1 MSESKLPIV
10 VFRVAA
16 DSPRIGWGYL
26 LSLNGEPWLTARE
39 ADQYENDR
47 LSKMLPL
54 DRQLLEEQP
63 MQPHD
68 RKTFLYRAYLSETED
83 GYRTHLKEAWIS
95 WGSIAASRV
104 VATQPQHS
112 GGHPGGQ

>member
-1 MSESKLPIV
+1 MSENKLPIV

-26 LSLNGEPWLTARE
+26 LSLDGEPWLTARE
-39 ADQYENDR
+39 ADQYEAPR
-47 LSKMLPL
+47 PAKMLRL

-68 RKTFLYRAYLSETED
+68 RRTFLYRAYLSETQD
-83 GYRTHLKEAWIS
+83 GYRAHLKEAWIS
-95 WGSIAASRV
+95 
-104 VATQPQHS
+104 
-112 GGHPGGQ
+112 